1 MTTTMTPK
9 IKKLRTNALVLL
21 GSVLLLGLTL
31 LCACRQSVGKS
42 RHRLRTRLRLF
53 SDSPRISA
61 EIQSL

>member
-1 MTTTMTPK
+1 MTPK

-42 RHRLRTRLRLF
+42 RHRLRTRLRRADGTTV
-53 SDSPRISA
+53 SDKVIF
-61 EIQSL
+61 